1 MTYAVLPDTL
11 GATCASTFSCCD
23 CSQDEDHP
31 GCVCFDDASELSRG
45 LVALTG
51 RTHLV
56 VRRSVVLLVRE
67 PRVAMGISSV
77 RLAS

>member
-1 MTYAVLPDTL
+1 VTYAVLPDTL
-11 GATCASTFSCCD
+11 GAPLAGSFACASCCAD
-23 CSQDEDHP
+23 TDHP